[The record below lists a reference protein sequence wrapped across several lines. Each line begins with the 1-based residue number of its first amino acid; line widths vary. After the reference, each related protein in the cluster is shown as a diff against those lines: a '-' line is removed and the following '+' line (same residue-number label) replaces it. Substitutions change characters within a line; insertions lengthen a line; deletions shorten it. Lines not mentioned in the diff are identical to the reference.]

1 MKNKT
6 KEIHNSIMKIG
17 AAMLA
22 LAVATGASS
31 PAITSFTQAQPV
43 TKTKKKAKKKTKA
56 KPAVLKTLTLT
67 KGKSTTVSVKTKS
80 KVKWTSSNAKVASV
94 KSISKSKVK
103 VTAKK
108 EGSTKVSGKAGS
120 AKWSFSVKVKG
131 NNKSVSKFYF
141 KIDSKPSRLPNT
153 IKFFWPGIT
162 TNPRDESWLSYSN
175 TEGSSYPDISAYVD
189 DNSKVKC
196 ISSDP
201 SVLKV
206 VKPDL
211 SHYAPCYVFFNL
223 IPYKAGTVTLT
234 MTYPGGEY
242 KKKVTVKPSAVYE
255 KIKNIVP
262 AVKNSGLDDA
272 HKTYALAAWMYKN
285 TTYGYNKN
293 EGLYGFF
300 IEGKGVCGDYA
311 RAYEWLTSLVGIE
324 SRTMIG
330 KEHAWNQIKLNN
342 KWYNADVTGS
352 SEDYKRSDFSEH
364 FIGFV
369 PDEVLREYDDST
381 GAYKGFPKNHVSA
394 TSNDY
399 KDYDWSV
406 FEQTDQF
413 KQLIS
418 L

>member
-6 KEIHNSIMKIG
+6 KEIHNNLMKIG

-22 LAVATGASS
+22 LAVAAGAST

-43 TKTKKKAKKKTKA
+43 TKTKKKAKAKKKTKA
-56 KPAVLKTLTLT
+56 KTTVLKTLTLT
-67 KGKSTTVSVKTKS
+67 KGKSRTVSVKTKS

-120 AKWSFSVKVKG
+120 VKWSFSVKVKES
-131 NNKSVSKFYF
+131 KKPVSKFYF

-153 IKFFWPGIT
+153 IKFFWPGIAT
-162 TNPRDESWLSYSN
+162 YPRNENGLSSYKNGSVDI
-175 TEGSSYPDISAYVD
+175 EGSSYSDISAYVD

-196 ISSDP
+196 ISSD
-201 SVLKV
+201 SSILKV

-211 SHYAPCYVFFNL
+211 SHYSPCYVFFNL

-272 HKTYALAAWMYKN
+272 HKAFVLAAWQCKQMK
-285 TTYGYNKN
+285 YGYSKSD
-293 EGLYGFF
+293 GLYGDFV
-300 IEGKGVCGDYA
+300 EGKGVCSDYA
-311 RAYEWLTSLVGIE
+311 VSYRWLTSLVGIE
-324 SRTMIG
+324 SKRKTS
-330 KEHAWNQIKLNN
+330 ENHEWSQIKLENE
-342 KWYNADVTGS
+342 WYNVDTSTNDS
-352 SEDYKRSDFSEH
+352 SDDEFPFLSTQDM
-364 FIGFV
+364 FV
-369 PDEVLREYDDST
+369 S
-381 GAYKGFPKNHVSA
+381 
-394 TSNDY
+394 
-399 KDYDWSV
+399 KDYSWTKKYDNYDWKE
-406 FEQTDQF
+406 FTETEQF

>member
-17 AAMLA
+17 AAILA
-22 LAVATGASS
+22 LAVAAGAST

-43 TKTKKKAKKKTKA
+43 TKTKKKAKAKA
-56 KPAVLKTLTLT
+56 KTTVLKTLTLI
-67 KGKSTTVSVKTKS
+67 KGKSKTVSVKTKS
-80 KVKWTSSNAKVASV
+80 KVRWTSSNAKVASV

-103 VTAKK
+103 ITAKK
-108 EGSTKVSGKAGS
+108 EGNAKVSGKAGS
-120 AKWSFSVKVKG
+120 AKWSFSVKVNPNG
-131 NNKSVSKFYF
+131 DFYF
-141 KIDSKPSRLPNT
+141 KADQVPNT
-153 IKFFWPGIT
+153 IKFFWPGT
-162 TNPRDESWLSYSN
+162 ATNDERTIQYNSSASDGTYDPVDV
-175 TEGSSYPDISAYVD
+175 EGANQNKISANVSD
-189 DNSKVKC
+189 HNQVKC
-196 ISSDP
+196 TSSD
-201 SVLKV
+201 SSILKV
-206 VKPDL
+206 YKPNFEEY
-211 SHYAPCYVFFNL
+211 SKIYATYYL

-234 MTYPGGEY
+234 MTYPGGSY

-272 HKTYALAAWMYKN
+272 HKAYVLAAWMYKN
-285 TTYGYNKN
+285 TTYGYNKS

-300 IEGKGVCGDYA
+300 VEGRGVCDDYA
-311 RAYEWLTSLVGIE
+311 NAYEWLTSLVGIE
-324 SRTMIG
+324 SRTVES
-330 KEHAWNQIKLNN
+330 KEHAWNQVKLNS

-352 SEDYKRSDFSEH
+352 SEGYKEENYSDH

-369 PDEVLREYDDST
+369 SDNVIKDYGVRSFYD
-381 GAYKGFPKNHVSA
+381 GNVKNHVSA

-399 KDYDWSV
+399 KDYDWGV